1 MVSVLNVVWLLG
13 QHGNKTNEQRTFYY
27 PNLEISF
34 LNIGKM
40 RWITA
45 LHAVNRM
52 NIKSQQYHVIARQRP
67 CSFYKDGSLEQ
78 GQQDTLQTQ
87 DEQLP
92 PSSSLPLV
100 LDQHSDPEN
109 EQQDLHSP
117 DSSILFAE
125 TSSAKYNKLKRRG
138 PYMESRISNLLA
150 SLGDDL
156 RKASASADNATLL
169 DKLSDITEPFGDFI
183 VWMSEPSLPSRY
195 SGSIEMPSREIQLK
209 LIDHFFDNRHRA
221 IGLLPRFYFYQ
232 QLETKGLFITP
243 LLLNTIYAHAAR
255 FVNIPDCPPS
265 HVFYHRAKRLVDDF
279 LDLPR
284 VSTIAALN
292 LLSLYELSPDL
303 YRPGAQHCRSWIY
316 SGMACRMCLELGLY
330 DDSNIDKSLSNVDI
344 EVRRRIFWACYELDK
359 FQSGGWERPWMI
371 SKSFSKTRQPT
382 ILPEESPE
390 DQEVVA
396 ACIYR
401 LKFVF
406 LVENGLNILL
416 YNRLPTSTYPAIN
429 DITNKDDERIN
440 CMTTHHI
447 QYQQWLRSLP
457 KSMQWTPINAIPT
470 KDILKLPVP
479 STTLCHIHL
488 YYNVITLDLLL
499 LLPTN
504 SFIQYH
510 SRMTAACITQLAYYS
525 CNAPA
530 SIVKFDFIAHAV
542 INAIKVHIFYLN
554 DPNITLAQE
563 SWALFDRCI
572 WCLQTI
578 RNYAVI
584 PNCTKFLQQIQTI
597 YGLHS
602 LDSQQQSN
610 NSIFEQDDE
619 SSPPLPLSTTNTST
633 STSTT
638 NTTLAVANTNRTSPE
653 EVPVPD
659 PMHFGY
665 DALDWQDNSRK
676 QETNL
681 TRNTNTN
688 ANNMLYMNEQSGLH
702 HYSPTKSHRTD
713 IYEKHIQS
721 PLPSLPIS
729 QRDSWGHK
737 SRYTP
742 RQPMVVGSS
751 ASNPPLLSNNYSEMM
766 TIPLQHNPSA
776 VKYNNMMVSNPPPH
790 SIYSTSMLPHNMPN
804 MTPVENTQVIENN
817 SMWQDPTIK
826 QDNRESASSGSAGD
840 LGLYMMQQ

>member
-1 MVSVLNVVWLLG
+1 
-13 QHGNKTNEQRTFYY
+13 
-27 PNLEISF
+27 
-34 LNIGKM
+34 
-40 RWITA
+40 
-45 LHAVNRM
+45 
-52 NIKSQQYHVIARQRP
+52 
-67 CSFYKDGSLEQ
+67 
-78 GQQDTLQTQ
+78 
-87 DEQLP
+87 
-92 PSSSLPLV
+92 
-100 LDQHSDPEN
+100 
-109 EQQDLHSP
+109 
-117 DSSILFAE
+117 
-125 TSSAKYNKLKRRG
+125 
-138 PYMESRISNLLA
+138 MESRISNLLT

-169 DKLSDITEPFGDFI
+169 NKLSDITEPFGDFI

-209 LIDHFFDNRHRA
+209 LIDHFFENRHRT

-232 QLETKGLFITP
+232 QLETKGLLITP

-279 LDLPR
+279 MDLPR

-371 SKSFSKTRQPT
+371 SKSFSKTRHPT
-382 ILPEESPE
+382 ILPEETPE
-390 DQEVVA
+390 EQGVVA

-401 LKFVF
+401 LQFVF

-416 YNRLPTSTYPAIN
+416 YNRLPTSTHPAIN
-429 DITNKDDERIN
+429 NISNKDDERIN

-457 KSMQWTPINAIPT
+457 KSMQWTPLNTIPT
-470 KDILKLPVP
+470 KYILKLPVP

-488 YYNVITLDLLL
+488 YYNVVMLDLLL
-499 LLPTN
+499 LLPSN

-530 SIVKFDFIAHAV
+530 SIVKFDFIAHSV

-554 DPNITLAQE
+554 DPDITLAQE

-584 PNCTKFLQQIQTI
+584 PNCTKFLQQIQTV

-602 LDSQQQSN
+602 LDSQQQPN
-610 NSIFEQDDE
+610 NNIFEQDE
-619 SSPPLPLSTTNTST
+619 KSPINQQLSPPLPHPSTNTST
-633 STSTT
+633 SAAHTA
-638 NTTLAVANTNRTSPE
+638 LAANATENTNRTSPE
-653 EVPVPD
+653 EMSVPD
-659 PMHFGY
+659 PIHFGY
-665 DALDWQDNSRK
+665 GALHWQDNSRK
-676 QETNL
+676 PDANL
-681 TRNTNTN
+681 TRNTNNNTN
-688 ANNMLYMNEQSGLH
+688 NLIYMNDQNHLH

-721 PLPSLPIS
+721 PLPPLPIA

-737 SRYTP
+737 SRYSP

-751 ASNPPLLSNNYSEMM
+751 ASNPSLMSNSYPEMM
-766 TIPLQHNPSA
+766 AIPLQHNPSA
-776 VKYNNMMVSNPPPH
+776 VKYSNMMVSNPTHH
-790 SIYSTSMLPHNMPN
+790 SIYSTSMLPPNMSA
-804 MTPVENTQVIENN
+804 MTPVENTQVMEN
-817 SMWQDPTIK
+817 SSLWQDPTIK
-826 QDNRESASSGSAGD
+826 QGKK
-840 LGLYMMQQ
+840 